1 LRKFGEAPL
10 ERDKGF
16 DGKEAET
23 ILSATLLKPS
33 DKISIEMAM
42 ARRWVPWICAY
53 TGGRVNEITPLVW
66 SARAS
71 SLSGAAT

>member
-1 LRKFGEAPL
+1 VRVREAPL

-53 TGGRVNEITPLVW
+53 TGGRVNEITPLAW